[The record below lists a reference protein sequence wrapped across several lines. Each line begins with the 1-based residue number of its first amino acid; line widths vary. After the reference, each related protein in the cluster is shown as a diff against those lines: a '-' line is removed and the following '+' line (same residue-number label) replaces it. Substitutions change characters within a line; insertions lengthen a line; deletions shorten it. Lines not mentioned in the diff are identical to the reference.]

1 MAADWRAASSE
12 WIYVKYKCYHSD
24 GKLSDLYLIETNGS
38 ELLYDVSLKAAES
51 DAAKL
56 SQESISVLE
65 SRGMEHS
72 TAMKVGIALEEITA
86 NMSVINAGP
95 VDFDVRILDSGR
107 DILLALRDNGIE
119 FNPIEYQPSAEEE
132 SDYRSDRII
141 VLRALASDIKY
152 DRVLSLNQT
161 LHDKY
166 FNERL
171 SSNGNK
177 KQESPIIADSV
188 RDIFRVREDGR
199 VRVQ

>member
-1 MAADWRAASSE
+1 MFSRLFGQIGVWAALVFAEIAGFAAI
-12 WIYVKYKCYHSD
+12 WIYVKYKCSHSD
-24 GKLSDLYLIETNGS
+24 GKLSDFYLIEKNGS
-38 ELLYDVSLKAAES
+38 ELLYDVSLKATES

-65 SRGMEHS
+65 SRGMDHS

-95 VDFDVRILDSGR
+95 VDFDVRILDSGG

-161 LHDKY
+161 LITINISTK
-166 FNERL
+166 
-171 SSNGNK
+171 G
-177 KQESPIIADSV
+177 
-188 RDIFRVREDGR
+188 
-199 VRVQ
+199 